1 MGQIILLWKIQVIA
15 EGKWLT
21 VFTPGAIRVLYSHH

>member
-1 MGQIILLWKIQVIA
+1 MGQIIFLWKIQFIA

-21 VFTPGAIRVLYSHH
+21 VFAIRAIRV